1 MDPSIGK
8 ARIGDKKIK
17 IKIKIEYICYFTPM
31 AGGRTTGEPKP
42 LAMDTP
48 RAADSLWQVA
58 AAKSSHASI
67 AAVFRQ
73 VMVRVWEWRMLLGLP
88 EEPHNVCMVI
98 LVTHRVCVEV
108 ASQHLS
114 PTNR

>member
-1 MDPSIGK
+1 
-8 ARIGDKKIK
+8 
-17 IKIKIEYICYFTPM
+17 M
-31 AGGRTTGEPKP
+31 AGGKTAGEPKP
-42 LAMDTP
+42 LATDTP